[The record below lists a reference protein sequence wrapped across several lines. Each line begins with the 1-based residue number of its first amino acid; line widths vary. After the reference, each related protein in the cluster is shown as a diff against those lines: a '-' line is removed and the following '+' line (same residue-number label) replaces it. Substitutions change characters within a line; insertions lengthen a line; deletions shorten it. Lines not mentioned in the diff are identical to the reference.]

1 MDKNAIM
8 QDLRR
13 ELSPRRL
20 EHTLGVAQTA
30 RELAGK
36 FGADPDKAE
45 LAALLHDRTR
55 EKTLAE
61 QLIICEK
68 YDIITGEQEKSS
80 AALLHSFTAAALAR
94 DVYGACEDV
103 VSAVACHTVGRVG
116 MTPLD
121 KALCLADY
129 IEPTRDFPGADALR
143 GLARENPDLALL
155 RAFDGTIRHLL
166 DKNCSIHPE
175 TISARN
181 DLLKTVFGA

>member
-1 MDKNAIM
+1 MDKNRILE
-8 QDLRR
+8 DLRR
-13 ELSPRRL
+13 ELSPKRL
-20 EHTLGVAQTA
+20 EHTLGVARTA
-30 RELAGK
+30 RELAPK
-36 FGADPDKAE
+36 FGADPEKAE
-45 LAALLHDRTR
+45 FAALLHDRTR

-80 AALLHSFTAAALAR
+80 TALLHSLTAAAFAR
-94 DVYGACEDV
+94 DVYNAPPDI

-129 IEPTRDFPGADALR
+129 IEPTRVFHGVDALR
-143 GLARENPDLALL
+143 DLARDNPDLALL

-166 DKNCSIHPE
+166 DQNGSVHPQ
-175 TISARN
+175 TILARN
-181 DLLKTVFGA
+181 DLLKVVYGE